1 VKAENINGKL
11 QQFIT
16 ANYGIKDTDFSLYRV
31 GAYFS

>member
-11 QQFIT
+11 QRFIS
-16 ANYGIKDTDFSLYRV
+16 ANYDIKDTDFSLYHV